1 MKAKMLIG
9 KIKSNGDKDLKEID
23 GMKIIV
29 MQIEDDDKCMI
40 ISPVEK
46 EDIDKF
52 YRKSYEDVKD
62 LISDNFN
69 YVIWYLLNEDS
80 EFTCS
85 ININQL
91 EDVKEATNEEQEK
104 AYKNLDVFKFNHKFY
119 NYEAAYKET
128 RITKNLVDNINELD
142 NTPIPKV
149 KNENLK
155 CFKIGIDEFEFII
168 SHDLNS
174 AIKFYMDTMIDG
186 KELVEEGYTVEEIS
200 DWKELEVRDEEDENK
215 VKTFFEYLTEDDYK
229 YEGPLCL
236 GTTCNY

>member
-1 MKAKMLIG
+1 MKAKILIG

-46 EDIDKF
+46 EDIYKF

-62 LISDNFN
+62 LISDDFN

-85 ININQL
+85 INIDQL
-91 EDVKEATNEEQEK
+91 EDIKEATNEEKEK
-104 AYKNLDVFKFNHKFY
+104 AYKNLDVFKFNHEFY
-119 NYEAAYKET
+119 DKEVAYKET
-128 RITKNLVDNINELD
+128 RITKNMIDNINELD
-142 NTPIPKV
+142 NNLIPKV

-155 CFKIGIDEFEFII
+155 CFKIGIDEYEYII
-168 SHDLNS
+168 SHDLNN
-174 AIKFYMDTMIDG
+174 AIKYYMRMIDS
-186 KELVEEGYTVEEIS
+186 KELVEEEYTVEEIEG
-200 DWKELEVRDEEDENK
+200 WKDIKIKDECDDNK
-215 VKTFFEYLTEDDYK
+215 VKTFFEFLTEDDYE
-229 YEGPLCL
+229 YEGPLCIA
-236 GTTCNY
+236 TTCNY